1 MAATQLPANTQMG
14 QTAVADPA
22 GTTMDTTNGNTC
34 TNSGATFFRFANQT
48 ASPVAAQV
56 VTAVT
61 VEGYAVADQ
70 TINIPASV
78 AVWAGRFDIKNFG
91 ARITLLSVAAANIK
105 ITAFEP

>member
-14 QTAVADPA
+14 QNPTADPA
-22 GTTMDTTNGNTC
+22 GTTMDTANGNTT

-48 ASPVAAQV
+48 ASPVTATV
-56 VTAVT
+56 VTPGT
-61 VEGYAVADQ
+61 VEGYAIADQ

-91 ARITLLSVAAANIK
+91 ARITFTTAANIK

>member
-1 MAATQLPANTQMG
+1 MAATQLPANTQMA
-14 QTAVADPA
+14 QNPVTDPA

-48 ASPVAAQV
+48 AGAVTATV
-56 VTAVT
+56 VTPGT
-61 VEGYAVADQ
+61 VEGYAIADQ

-91 ARITLLSVAAANIK
+91 ARITFTTAANVK

>member
-22 GTTMDTTNGNTC
+22 GTAMDTANGNTC
-34 TNSGATFFRFANQT
+34 TNSGATFFRFTNQT
-48 ASPVAAQV
+48 AGA
-56 VTAVT
+56 VTAT
-61 VEGYAVADQ
+61 VITTTVIEGSYAVADQ

-91 ARITLLSVAAANIK
+91 ARITFTTAAAVK